1 MNWYSKRLLLAAV
14 YKSTEIYM
22 LQDQSPDKIETLN
35 FLERRLSDFQ
45 TLSSVRNT
53 VKKSILFFVVYIKL
67 ISNLDVKI
75 SIGYCSNS

>member
-35 FLERRLSDFQ
+35 FLERRLNDFQ
-45 TLSSVRNT
+45 TLGSVRNT